1 MGYISA
7 NLELLS
13 RYAEDLAH
21 FGHATQ
27 TLARNALAGE
37 QDPGAAWLE
46 FTRERADLDMDY
58 ILRDLNA
65 LVRECHEGAERIRD
79 IVGNLRAYSHP
90 NERDWGESNLHEGIE
105 SALNIV
111 RGDLK
116 NRCTLVRD
124 YGQLPRVWCL
134 PQQLNQ
140 VFLNLLL
147 NAAQAIPERGT
158 ITVRTR
164 ARGDRVA
171 VEVVDT
177 GTGIA
182 SENLKRI
189 FDPFFTTKPVG
200 KGTGLG
206 LHLALGIV
214 QKHDGELRVTSAP
227 GQGSTF
233 SVVLPVDPRKAK
245 ESGSADA

>member
-1 MGYISA
+1 
-7 NLELLS
+7 
-13 RYAEDLAH
+13 
-21 FGHATQ
+21 
-27 TLARNALAGE
+27 
-37 QDPGAAWLE
+37 
-46 FTRERADLDMDY
+46 
-58 ILRDLNA
+58 
-65 LVRECHEGAERIRD
+65 
-79 IVGNLRAYSHP
+79 
-90 NERDWGESNLHEGIE
+90 
-105 SALNIV
+105 
-111 RGDLK
+111 
-116 NRCTLVRD
+116 
-124 YGQLPRVWCL
+124 VWCL